1 MTDQESQ
8 AQEQTTPAGKGSQ
21 IEVPQEWVET
31 ASVLRSQVPFYTSAL
46 GVLPLVALSD
56 GEGPACTDGRS
67 IMVVPS
73 KWDEMRQN
81 TLDRGLPWFPTEAV
95 GRAVL
100 LCHEIGHI
108 IFRSESRMGGREAE
122 LWNQATDFAINEF
135 VVGIFQAPPFNYR
148 GDKLSKLEAAMS
160 AAGCYDKKYFGK
172 TAEEIYDLL
181 KQERDKNNK
190 GKGKQGAQGAGGGQS
205 GQGQRGAGPQGQQ
218 PSKGKGQGQGQQ
230 PGQGQ
235 GGKDITNMHD
245 GKDFGGGVPDSGTP
259 KDLGELIDN
268 ELQDYVRKNQ
278 DKMHNPNGNYTC
290 REMNEAAK
298 KPPVPLSEI
307 LKKIRDVIPE
317 SHYDYRR
324 VGKNDAWQTM
334 HGLSTRLPSS
344 SPSPGTK
351 VREIVVVID
360 ASGSMSDTELACANR
375 LVMEAFKHVKGHKVR
390 RIVFTTQVVQDDEL
404 TPETKAPIHHT
415 GGTHIASIIPYFD
428 NPTLNPK
435 AKNNQK
441 PINPSVVILLTDACD
456 SEDSIRQFEKWK
468 HLSKLRTII
477 LRNPHGDFPGVNW
490 HCDTIE

>member
-1 MTDQESQ
+1 MTDQEAQ
-8 AQEQTTPAGKGSQ
+8 AQEQEQTTPAGKGSQ

-31 ASVLRSQVPFYTSAL
+31 AAVLRSQVPFYTSAL

-67 IMVVPS
+67 IMIVPS

-81 TLDRGLPWFPTEAV
+81 TNERGLPWFPTEAV

-100 LCHEIGHI
+100 MCHEIGHI
-108 IFRSESRMGGREAE
+108 IFRSESRMNHREAD

-190 GKGKQGAQGAGGGQS
+190 GKGKRGAQGAGGGQG
-205 GQGQRGAGPQGQQ
+205 GQGQPGAGQQGQQ
-218 PSKGKGQGQGQQ
+218 PGKGKGQGQQ

-235 GGKDITNMHD
+235 GGNDITNMHD
-245 GKDFGGGVPDSGTP
+245 GKDFGSGVPDSGTP

-278 DKMHNPNGNYTC
+278 EKMHNPNGNCTC

-298 KPPVPLSEI
+298 KPPVKLSDV
-307 LKKIRDVIPE
+307 LRKLRDAAGK
-317 SHYDYRR
+317 YDYNYRR
-324 VGKNDAWQTM
+324 IGKNDMWHQRM
-334 HGLSTRLPSS
+334 GNNVRLPAPIRSEADS
-344 SPSPGTK
+344 CK
-351 VREIVVVID
+351 CLIICVD
-360 ASGSMSDTELACANR
+360 ASGSMSDDELKMANR
-375 LVMEAFKHVKGHKVR
+375 LLQDAFAQTKNREVR
-390 RIVFTTQVVQDDEL
+390 RIVFTSKVVENQVFK
-404 TPETKAPIHHT
+404 PGMPAPIHHT
-415 GGTHIASIIPYFD
+415 GGTYISSIID
-428 NPTLNPK
+428 EIDKEKL
-435 AKNNQK
+435 K
-441 PINPSVVILLTDACD
+441 PSAIILITDAYSSD
-456 SEDSIRQFEKWK
+456 SDIKRFENWRY
-468 HLSKLRTII
+468 LTRLRTVIVK
-477 LRNPHGDFPGVNW
+477 NPGGDFPGVTY
-490 HCDTIE
+490 HADVIE